1 VSAMKKK
8 MQSALV
14 ITVGALALL
23 VGMTAISPAAHAQDT
38 IGGRKVKSK
47 PQLVYPEL
55 AKNMHIAGSVKVEI
69 VIAPNGTVKSAKA
82 LGGHPLL
89 IESAVDAAKKFKF
102 EPGPEETT
110 ADVKFDFNPNQ

>member
-1 VSAMKKK
+1 MSAKK
-8 MQSALV
+8 MRKAILVAL
-14 ITVGALALL
+14 GAVALI
-23 VGMTAISPAAHAQDT
+23 VGMTAAAPAAHAQDT

-55 AKNMHIAGSVKVEI
+55 AKKMNIAGSVKVEI
-69 VIAPNGTVKSAKA
+69 VIAPNGTVKSVKA

-89 IESAVDAAKKFKF
+89 IDSALDAAKKFKF